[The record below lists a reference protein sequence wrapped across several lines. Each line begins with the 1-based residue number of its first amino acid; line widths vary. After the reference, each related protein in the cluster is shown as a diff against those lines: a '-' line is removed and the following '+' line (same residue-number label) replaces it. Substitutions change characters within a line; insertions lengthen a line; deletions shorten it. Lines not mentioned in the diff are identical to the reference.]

1 MFPQACQQLRRATF
15 VRHSDL
21 KITAQLSVRGSG
33 MKLFKSRAVFL
44 GEE

>member
-1 MFPQACQQLRRATF
+1 VFAQACQQLGCDSF

-21 KITAQLSVRGSG
+21 EITAQLSVIGSG